1 MIHRTIPTWQAKSWQ
16 EELSQ
21 LITDPKT
28 LFEVLELPESMLD
41 AAYQAHKAF
50 PIRTTFSYTQNINKG
65 DIHDPLL
72 RQILPIGEELE
83 HVEGYSNDP
92 VGEEHTTVAPGVVH
106 KYHGRVLLI
115 GATQCAINC
124 RYCFRRAFDYSANNP
139 SRAQWQLSLQYIEN
153 DPSIE
158 EVILSGGDP
167 LAQSDAQI
175 SWLIS
180 QLDQISHLRRLR
192 IHTRLPVVLPSRITQ
207 NFCRILN
214 NSRLEKVLVIHCNH
228 PRELS
233 SQVSESLEKLAQ
245 EGVTLLNQ
253 SVLLKGV
260 NDNTDTLK
268 KLSKELFR
276 YRVLPYYLHLLD
288 KVHGAAHFS
297 VSTNTATEVYQN
309 LIAELPGYLVPK
321 LVQEIAGEKSKT
333 LITLT

>member
-28 LFEVLELPESMLD
+28 LFDMLELPESMLES
-41 AAYQAHKAF
+41 AHQAHKAF
-50 PIRTTFSYTQNINKG
+50 PIRTTFSYAQNITKG

-72 RQILPIGEELE
+72 RQILPIGEEMEL
-83 HVEGYSNDP
+83 VEGYSNDP
-92 VGEEHTTVAPGVVH
+92 VGEEQTTVAPGVVH
-106 KYHGRVLLI
+106 KYQGRVLLI

-124 RYCFRRAFDYSANNP
+124 RYCFRRAFDYSTNNP
-139 SRAQWQLSLQYIEN
+139 SREQWKLSLQYIEK

-180 QLDQISHLRRLR
+180 QLDQIPHLQRLR
-192 IHTRLPVVLPSRITQ
+192 IHTRLPVVLPSRITES
-207 NFCRILN
+207 FCRILSD
-214 NSRLEKVLVIHCNH
+214 SRLEKVMVIHCNH
-228 PRELS
+228 HRELS
-233 SQVSESLEKLAQ
+233 NQVSESLENLV
-245 EGVTLLNQ
+245 ERGVTLLNQ

-297 VSTNTATEVYQN
+297 VSTKAATEIYQN